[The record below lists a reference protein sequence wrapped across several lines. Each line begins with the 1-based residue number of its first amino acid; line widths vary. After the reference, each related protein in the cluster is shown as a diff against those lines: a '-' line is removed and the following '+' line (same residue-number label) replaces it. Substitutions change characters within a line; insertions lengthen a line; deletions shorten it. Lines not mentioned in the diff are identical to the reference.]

1 MHLLVLFF
9 SRQGFQ
15 LATKIMTSGVL
26 GGDQVAVKRIFSLI
40 SRPLNDFKDVYYPS
54 FAEWVSCQ
62 IKIRLLAAHASL
74 KCYTFSFLRR
84 HHSGVPDEYLA
95 LLPLFSKSSSILR
108 KYWIGVLKD
117 YSYIC
122 LCLDAKKNW
131 NPFLDGIQS
140 PLVSSKVQLSLE
152 ESWPV
157 ILQAFALDAI
167 PVNTHGDSKATDE
180 NTSNNSLISG
190 YSMVELELEDYQFLW
205 GFSQL
210 VLFQRKHPALT
221 RRIILSSAE
230 VRYSGDSPTEET
242 NTAALKQYEI
252 VLPVFQFLLTERFF
266 TEEYITMDICRE
278 LLQVFFYS
286 IYMDNSWNT
295 LSISVLSQVSFTNFI
310 FCQMIDVPF
319 VMSKEIHATFLNI
332 HN

>member
-1 MHLLVLFF
+1 MPD
-9 SRQGFQ
+9 QD
-15 LATKIMTSGVL
+15 TTSGC
-26 GGDQVAVKRIFSLI
+26 
-40 SRPLNDFKDVYYPS
+40 
-54 FAEWVSCQ
+54 SC
-62 IKIRLLAAHASL
+62 SL

-278 LLQVFFYS
+278 LLQVVSYFSALCSKNMCKNLPCF
-286 IYMDNSWNT
+286 IVFH
-295 LSISVLSQVSFTNFI
+295 LSRLDRKNLWSFTW
-310 FCQMIDVPF
+310 P
-319 VMSKEIHATFLNI
+319 
-332 HN
+332 